1 MRRSAT
7 VLSLVLAAL
16 ALLLGSPPLPAATF
30 EIGAVPPEESLG
42 PAVEVPGILA
52 PVRVRRDVHDVPHIF
67 ARNDR
72 DALFALGRAHARD
85 RFFQMDLLRR
95 TFSGT
100 LAELVGDAALDSDVQ
115 LRTLGLRRAA
125 VASLPAL
132 SNATRAWLNAYAR
145 GVNSWLRDPA
155 NPLPPEYT
163 ALELTRAGIPAWT
176 PVDSLVIAKGLAFGL
191 SFDLGDID
199 LTMAL
204 GAFQSAGE
212 EAAAFDGTALFS
224 QDIYR
229 SAPFDPA
236 VSIPGFLSGSSTAR
250 GQGPLSR
257 WRERDRERVDG
268 INPLAFVPQ
277 RGLDLVRRYREQ
289 AGKVPLLRRA
299 FEHREGA
306 RGSNWWVARGNVT
319 ASGRP
324 LLANDPHLALDTP
337 AIFYEAQLRVSGGE
351 RPAMNAFGVTFPG
364 IPGIVLGCNPRI
376 CWGATTNPMDVTDV
390 YLERLV
396 LDPESGLP
404 VATLFDGRPEPL
416 VFVPQAFRV
425 NQVGN
430 GTPNDLADAG
440 IGPLEGG
447 VTLLVPR
454 RNNGPIVGI
463 DISEPSQP
471 LAISV
476 QYTGWGATRE
486 LDAFRTWNRA
496 GSIPEFVAGLQFF
509 DVGSQNWAYADVA
522 GNIAYWTSAENPL
535 REDLQNLERADGNTP
550 PWLIRDGTHTLR
562 HEWLR
567 DPSARPG
574 IDFPFRSLPFAE
586 MPQVVNPA
594 RGWIANANQDPV
606 GTTLDNDPLDQER
619 RGGQGLFYLSPGYEP
634 GFRMGRI
641 VRLLE
646 GELARDGSFSA
657 EDFKRFQAN
666 NQLLDAEVFTPHLLA
681 AFDRASRPRASAALA
696 ALAADPRVAEAVGR
710 LRTWD
715 WSTPTGIPQGWDPG
729 DDTNPL
735 PAPSAGEI
743 SRSVAATI
751 YSVWRGEVVRRTID
765 RTLIEV
771 GLGDFVPDGGQALVA
786 LRHHLERFPQN
797 GGVGASGL
805 QFFRA
810 TGAASPAEARDL
822 TLLGSLQAALDLL
835 ASDAFAPAFDNSTNQ
850 NDYRWGLL
858 HRVVFDHPL
867 GGPFSIPPRGLV
879 PVAPDLPGV
888 ARAGGFGAVD
898 ASSHNVRA
906 DSVNE
911 FMFDSGPARRFVGE
925 LRADGPV
932 AEEVIPGGT
941 SGVLGSPFQ
950 TDQLLLWL
958 TNDYHPWPWKP
969 ADVAAAA
976 RTTEVLDPVTP

>member
-1 MRRSAT
+1 MRRRAA
-7 VLSLVLAAL
+7 VLSPVL
-16 ALLLGSPPLPAATF
+16 ALLLSAPLTAATW
-30 EIGAVPPEESLG
+30 EVGAVPVEEGLG
-42 PAVEVPGILA
+42 PAVEVPGLLA

-100 LAELVGDAALDSDVQ
+100 LAELVGDDGLDSDVQ

-125 VASLPAL
+125 AASLPAL
-132 SNATRAWLNAYAR
+132 SAATRAWLNAYAR

-163 ALELTRAGIPAWT
+163 VLELTRAGIPDWT
-176 PVDSLVIAKGLAFGL
+176 PVDSLVIAKGLAFSL

-204 GAFQSAGE
+204 SAFQEAGE
-212 EAAAFDGTALFS
+212 EGGFNGVALFS

-236 VSIPGFLSGSSTAR
+236 VSIPGFLPGASAAPR
-250 GQGPLSR
+250 QAPLSF
-257 WRERDRERVDG
+257 
-268 INPLAFVPQ
+268 LPQ
-277 RGLDLVRRYREQ
+277 RGLNLLRRYRDKV
-289 AGKVPLLRRA
+289 GKVPLLRRA
-299 FEHREGA
+299 FERREGG

-324 LLANDPHLALDTP
+324 LLANDPHLALDVP

-364 IPGIVLGCNPRI
+364 VPGIVLGCNPRV

-396 LDPESGLP
+396 LDPETGLP
-404 VATLFDGRPEPL
+404 VATRFEGRPEPL

-425 NQVGN
+425 NLVGN
-430 GTPNDLADAG
+430 DIPNDLVDAG

-454 RNNGPIVGI
+454 RNNGPVVGI
-463 DISEPSQP
+463 DISEPDQP
-471 LAISV
+471 IAISV

-496 GSIPEFVAGLQFF
+496 GSMPEFVAGLQFF

-535 REDLQNLERADGNTP
+535 REDLQELERPDGNTP

-567 DPSARPG
+567 NPAARPG
-574 IDFPFRSLPFAE
+574 LDFPFRSLPFAE

-619 RGGQGLFYLSPGYEP
+619 RGGRGLFYLSPAYEP

-657 EDFKRFQAN
+657 ADFKRFQAN
-666 NQLLDAEVFTPHLLA
+666 NQLLDAEVLTPHLLA
-681 AFDRASRPRASAALA
+681 AFDRAARPGASAALA

-729 DDTNPL
+729 DEVNPL

-743 SRSVAATI
+743 ARSVAATI
-751 YSVWRGEVVRRTID
+751 YAVWRGEVVRRTID
-765 RTLIEV
+765 RTLIEA
-771 GLGDFVPDGGQALVA
+771 GLGDFRPDGGQALAA

-805 QFFRA
+805 QIFRA
-810 TGAASPAEARDL
+810 AGAASPAEARDL
-822 TLLGSLQAALDLL
+822 TLLGSLQAALEKL
-835 ASDAFAPAFDNSTNQ
+835 ASEDFEEAFDGSTDQ
-850 NDYRWGLL
+850 DDYRWGLL
-858 HRVVFDHPL
+858 HRIVFDHPL

-879 PVAPDLPGV
+879 PVSSELRGV

-898 ASSHNVRA
+898 ASSHDVRA
-906 DSVNE
+906 DSVDD
-911 FMFDSGPARRFVGE
+911 FMFGSGPARRFVGE
-925 LRADGPV
+925 LRADGPL

-941 SGVLGSPFQ
+941 SGVVGSPFQ
-950 TDQLLLWL
+950 SDQLILWL
-958 TNDYHPWPWKP
+958 VNDDHPWPWKP
-969 ADVAAAA
+969 GDVAAAT
-976 RTTEVLDPVTP
+976 RVIEVLDPVTP